1 MAISST
7 VKKTS
12 TDAIQ
17 LEAKTGKKWKEAGDA
32 IRAEYASAEAFT
44 AIKDEYLDTVVY
56 PALGDEA
63 VRIMRAVIPRK
74 NSKDF
79 IGASATQQ
87 AEWLADGEAKI
98 SVRGTANSLFARVRD
113 KYAFPS
119 VADDTETESESEG
132 ANKRTDDVTYCMER
146 NTQCEK
152 RLQKS
157 ETPPKN
163 IAKVLALYAEI
174 NKLLVG

>member
-17 LEAKTGKKWKEAGDA
+17 LEAKTGKKWKEAGEA

-63 VRIMRAVIPRK
+63 VRIMRAVIPRS
-74 NSKDF
+74 NSKEF

-87 AEWLADGEAKI
+87 AEWVADGKAKI

-119 VADDTETESESEG
+119 VADDTETESEG
-132 ANKRTDDVTYCMER
+132 ANKRTDDVTFCMER

-174 NKLLVG
+174 NKLLVA

>member
-63 VRIMRAVIPRK
+63 VRVMRAVIPRS
-74 NSKDF
+74 NSKEF

-87 AEWLADGEAKI
+87 AEWVADGKAKI

-119 VADDTETESESEG
+119 AVESEPESEG